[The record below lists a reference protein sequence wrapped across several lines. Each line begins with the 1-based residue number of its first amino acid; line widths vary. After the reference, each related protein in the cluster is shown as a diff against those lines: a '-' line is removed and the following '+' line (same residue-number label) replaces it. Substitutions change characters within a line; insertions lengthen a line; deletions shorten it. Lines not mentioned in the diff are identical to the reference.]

1 MRHYKIKHAQQV
13 FSGST
18 APKLECNVIDIGDA
32 VKPKRPEIEK
42 RPRNNSPYTSHGKP
56 KATPGD
62 PIRDMADIQKA
73 KEFLLN
79 NGKTRLIR
87 LRNYMFFT
95 LGISTGLR
103 GGDLVKIKIGDVIT
117 EGGRFKS
124 YISLFEEKTSK
135 HNNPKLNSS
144 CREAIKTY
152 LDYIGD
158 YSLED
163 YLFKSEKGGC
173 LDQSQIYRIIHSLQ
187 TDLGLPY
194 HLSAHSLRKT
204 FGYWTIKMH
213 PDDSRALVTL
223 QRMLNHDSPETT
235 LIYCGIT
242 QDDKDAFYDDMDTLF
257 DEATTI

>member
-79 NGKTRLIR
+79 NGKTRRIR

-95 LGISTGLR
+95 LGISTGTPWWRL
-103 GGDLVKIKIGDVIT
+103 
-117 EGGRFKS
+117 
-124 YISLFEEKTSK
+124 
-135 HNNPKLNSS
+135 KLKP
-144 CREAIKTY
+144 RLA
-152 LDYIGD
+152 
-158 YSLED
+158 
-163 YLFKSEKGGC
+163 
-173 LDQSQIYRIIHSLQ
+173 
-187 TDLGLPY
+187 
-194 HLSAHSLRKT
+194 
-204 FGYWTIKMH
+204 M
-213 PDDSRALVTL
+213 
-223 QRMLNHDSPETT
+223 
-235 LIYCGIT
+235 
-242 QDDKDAFYDDMDTLF
+242 
-257 DEATTI
+257 